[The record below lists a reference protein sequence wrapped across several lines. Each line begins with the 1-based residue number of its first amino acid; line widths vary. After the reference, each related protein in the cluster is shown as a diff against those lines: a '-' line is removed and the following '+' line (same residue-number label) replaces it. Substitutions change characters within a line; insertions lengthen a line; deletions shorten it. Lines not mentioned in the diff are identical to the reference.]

1 MIQMLENLKLFLQT
15 WKKISDVKD
24 NEVAKNKQFNTLKTK
39 VNNLEKKIPDTTTLI
54 HTNQY
59 NTDKQNLVKKLRIL
73 IKNILDMSGLVTR
86 KCFEYKN

>member
-1 MIQMLENLKLFLQT
+1 M
-15 WKKISDVKD
+15 
-24 NEVAKNKQFNTLKTK
+24 
-39 VNNLEKKIPDTTTLI
+39 EKKIPDTTTLI
-54 HTNQY
+54 HANQY